1 MPSHPSPRYGR
12 RWYNGIQRAR
22 GPYRRAPG
30 VSPMTTKTI
39 ARTREA
45 ESPDRFPD
53 FPPRDDMQNWL
64 YIYEPAITTAL
75 TAHLERRFRTRKAT
89 VANEVPVSPR
99 LRPRDDLRIPDLM
112 VTFDCDRD
120 LLEEQRGY
128 DIERQGKPPEF
139 VLEVASV
146 TTGVVDYTRKRADY
160 ERYGVY
166 EYLRFDPSGGRYH
179 DAPLAGDR
187 LVDGRYEP
195 IPVETLSDGTIRCYS
210 EVLGLYLCWE
220 SGRLR
225 FFDPMDESY
234 LRTHTEDIARAEAEA
249 SGRQAAEARAEREE
263 ARADMEASGRQTA
276 ETRAD
281 MEASGRQAAEARIAE
296 LEAEL
301 RRLRGD

>member
-1 MPSHPSPRYGR
+1 
-12 RWYNGIQRAR
+12 
-22 GPYRRAPG
+22 
-30 VSPMTTKTI
+30 MTTKTI

-64 YIYEPAITTAL
+64 YIYEPSITGAL
-75 TAHLERRFRTRKAT
+75 TLYLERRFRTRKAT

-128 DIERQGKPPEF
+128 DIGRQGKPPEF

-146 TTGVVDYTRKRADY
+146 ANGVVDYTRKRADY

-166 EYLRFDPSGGRYH
+166 EYLRFDPSGGEYR

-195 IPVETLSDGTIRCYS
+195 IPVETLSDGTMSCYG

-225 FFDPMDESY
+225 FFDPVEERY
-234 LRTHTEDIARAEAEA
+234 LRTYAEERAY
-249 SGRQAAEARAEREE
+249 GEREE
-263 ARADMEASGRQTA
+263 A
-276 ETRAD
+276 RAD

-301 RRLRGD
+301 RRLRGE